1 MARRR
6 RWASLR
12 LCSLPKPTKM
22 GGAFGYISGQ
32 RHLRFLLFSDKD
44 PSSLTL
50 RIAVGTPQQLDW
62 TSYSDK
68 LADPIYLMPP
78 SSDNLKEPHKR
89 VHFSVVL
96 LQTARWMTAFLW
108 WLQIRKSY
116 QALWLTRPLAAILL
130 MQRHQA
136 PANARPPSS
145 PKSTMSSLNRG
156 TPPTCL
162 ASVLLPPLPS
172 PPLTALKIR
181 NTSAC
186 PLWMSPW
193 PRISTCP
200 RLLDGRLGQAIHQ
213 SHAEPLLNS
222 LDTPT
227 RRLDKQLCTLWPCSR
242 CSRPRCSP
250 VKRPV
255 WMQLHSGRELPRLEA
270 PLHAS

>member
-1 MARRR
+1 
-6 RWASLR
+6 
-12 LCSLPKPTKM
+12 
-22 GGAFGYISGQ
+22 
-32 RHLRFLLFSDKD
+32 
-44 PSSLTL
+44 
-50 RIAVGTPQQLDW
+50 
-62 TSYSDK
+62 
-68 LADPIYLMPP
+68 MPP

-108 WLQIRKSY
+108 WLQMRKSY
-116 QALWLTRPLAAILL
+116 QALWLTPPSCRHPL
-130 MQRHQA
+130 
-136 PANARPPSS
+136 NATPSS
-145 PKSTMSSLNRG
+145 PRQRSSPFFPEVHDELTNRG

-200 RLLDGRLGQAIHQ
+200 RLLDGRLGQAIRP
-213 SHAEPLLNS
+213 SHAEPLLHS
-222 LDTPT
+222 MDTPT
-227 RRLDKQLCTLWPCSR
+227 RRLDKQLWLCTLWPCSR